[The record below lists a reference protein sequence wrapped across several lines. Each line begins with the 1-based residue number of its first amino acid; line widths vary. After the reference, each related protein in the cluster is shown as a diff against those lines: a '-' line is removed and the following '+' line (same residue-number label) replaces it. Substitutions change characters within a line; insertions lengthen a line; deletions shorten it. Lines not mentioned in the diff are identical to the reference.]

1 MDAKTGLGK
10 ETKYHFKYL
19 PSHDTTTERGAASG
33 RKGTIFGVELLGL
46 IGLTIPI
53 AAAGSV
59 SLVASPVLRNV
70 AIRALAKR
78 AGEVRGL
85 VKAVR
90 S

>member
-1 MDAKTGLGK
+1 MDSKTGLGK
-10 ETKYHFKYL
+10 ETKYHFKYV
-19 PSHDTTTERGAASG
+19 PQHDTTTDRGTSSG

-46 IGLTIPI
+46 IGLTIPL
-53 AAAGSV
+53 AAAGGV

-70 AIRALAKR
+70 ALRALAKR

-90 S
+90 A